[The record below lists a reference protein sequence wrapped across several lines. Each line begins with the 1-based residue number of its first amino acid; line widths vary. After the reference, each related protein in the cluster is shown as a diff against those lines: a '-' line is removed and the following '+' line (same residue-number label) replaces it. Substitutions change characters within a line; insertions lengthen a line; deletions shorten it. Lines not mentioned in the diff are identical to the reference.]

1 MVRYISP
8 PCERGEGREAAGDSV
23 EGDQWSPAF
32 PSSVTGFARATFPRG
47 EGFWTGERIAALLR
61 SSQ

>member
-8 PCERGEGREAAGDSV
+8 PCERGEGREAAG
-23 EGDQWSPAF
+23 GF